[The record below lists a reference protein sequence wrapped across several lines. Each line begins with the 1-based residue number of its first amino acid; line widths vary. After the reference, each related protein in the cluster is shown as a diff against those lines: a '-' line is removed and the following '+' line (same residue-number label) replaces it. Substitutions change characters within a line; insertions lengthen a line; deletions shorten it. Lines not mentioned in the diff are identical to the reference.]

1 VLSPIEIILIVLI
14 VIFLFGA
21 SRLPKIG
28 RNLGQG
34 LRGFKHELSGGL
46 QDEEEAKDRELVPRE
61 IDPEAVPRAPE
72 AVPRAY
78 ERH

>member
-1 VLSPIEIILIVLI
+1 MLSPIEILLIVFI

-34 LRGFKHELSGGL
+34 LRGFKHELSGSL
-46 QDEEEAKDRELVPRE
+46 QEEEEAKDRELVPRE
-61 IDPEAVPRAPE
+61 TDPPE